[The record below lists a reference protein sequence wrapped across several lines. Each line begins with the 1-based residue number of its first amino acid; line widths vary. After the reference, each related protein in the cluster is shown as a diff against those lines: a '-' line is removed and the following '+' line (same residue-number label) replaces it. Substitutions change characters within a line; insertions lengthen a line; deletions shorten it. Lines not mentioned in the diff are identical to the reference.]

1 MKTSLLQAGRGLAVA
16 WLIGTAAA
24 GGAEAAASGP
34 SGEVKLELELPKPVF
49 LGTPKHAPPGTTV
62 DIATPGKR
70 PPVMV
75 PKGTVNLSKGREV
88 TSSDE
93 APIIGELDLVTDGD
107 KEATDGSYVELGP
120 GLQHVQVD
128 LGGKREIGV
137 IAFWNYHG
145 DPRVYH
151 DVVVQVSND
160 PDFISG
166 VQTLFNNDRDN
177 SSGLGVGKDREY
189 FETYQGKL
197 VKAKG
202 VKARYVRVYAQG
214 STADEMNRY
223 TEVEVYGR
231 R

>member
-1 MKTSLLQAGRGLAVA
+1 MRNRALRLTRCILLAGLVGAVV
-16 WLIGTAAA
+16 AAPGEA
-24 GGAEAAASGP
+24 KESGGK
-34 SGEVKLELELPKPVF
+34 VKLKLDLPKPVF

-62 DIATPGKR
+62 DMDKPGKR
-70 PPVMV
+70 PAIIV
-75 PKGTVNLSKGREV
+75 PKGTVNLSLEKEV
-88 TSSDE
+88 SSSDE

-128 LGGKREIGV
+128 LGKTREIEV
-137 IAFWNYHG
+137 IVFWNYHG

-151 DVVVQVSND
+151 DVVVQISD
-160 PDFISG
+160 DADFITG
-166 VQTLFNNDRDN
+166 VKTLFSNDRDN

-197 VKAKG
+197 IKG
-202 VKARYVRVYAQG
+202 KGKKARYVRIYVQG
-214 STADEMNRY
+214 STADEMNRF

-231 R
+231 